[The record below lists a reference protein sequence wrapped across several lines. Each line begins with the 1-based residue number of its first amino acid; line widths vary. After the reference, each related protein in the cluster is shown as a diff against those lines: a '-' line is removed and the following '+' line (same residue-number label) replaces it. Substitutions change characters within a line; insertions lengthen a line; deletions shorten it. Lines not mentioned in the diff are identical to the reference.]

1 MKKITPVEIFIIF
14 VVLICFGFYLYP
26 KLMLSIEQKHYGRIQ
41 TNAAMMTSKILGE
54 FSDTKNTKKPTEVA
68 KMLSDEMNK
77 IVKNPINKKNPAYS
91 VSEEC
96 EGCIVV
102 LPDDK
107 VKNIILTAKDKE
119 GRLITRTVIQPP
131 SYVTFNEDL
140 KK

>member
-14 VVLICFGFYLYP
+14 IVLVCFLVYFYP
-26 KLMLSIEQKHYGRIQ
+26 KLTLSLEQKHYGRIQ

-54 FSDTKNTKKPTEVA
+54 FSDTKSTKKPTEVA
-68 KMLSDEMNK
+68 KALTDEMNK

-91 VSEEC
+91 VNVEC

-107 VKNIILTAKDKE
+107 VKSIILTAKDKE
-119 GRLITRTVIQPP
+119 GKLITRTVIQPP
-131 SYVTFNEDL
+131 SFVTYNKEL
-140 KK
+140 EK